1 MPFNIQVFTKHIN
14 VLVFLGVKFKNK
26 GRCVKFMKNIDTR
39 LIEAALFSAGRPL
52 SVRELQEL
60 TGMDK
65 NEVSSA
71 LRSLVQ
77 SYRKR
82 ETALEISRVGRKY
95 TMQLRE
101 QYAKP
106 VRSLATPDIPR
117 KLWKTLALIA
127 YHQPV
132 KQSELQTMLGS
143 RIYDH
148 VKELK
153 ELGMIIMRPEGNTR
167 IITTTHLFPEYFGID
182 STDKEK
188 IKRYLAKRVGLI
200 LDDEIEEE
208 KEVDLDDD
216 SGEEEEDEEETEE
229 EELPGLPDDDITE
242 KDMYPDDEPL

>member
-1 MPFNIQVFTKHIN
+1 
-14 VLVFLGVKFKNK
+14 
-26 GRCVKFMKNIDTR
+26 MKNIDTR

-101 QYAKP
+101 EYAKP
-106 VRSLATPDIPR
+106 VRSLAAPDIPR

-153 ELGMIIMRPEGNTR
+153 ELGMITMKPEGNTR
-167 IITTTHLFPEYFGID
+167 IITTTHLFPEYFGIEA
-182 STDKEK
+182 TDKEK
-188 IKRYLAKRVGLI
+188 IKKYLAKRVGLI
-200 LDDEIEEE
+200 LDDEIDEE
-208 KEVDLDDD
+208 KTEEKTTDTT
-216 SGEEEEDEEETEE
+216 EEEEIDENE

-242 KDMYPDDEPL
+242 KDMYPEDDEPL

>member
-1 MPFNIQVFTKHIN
+1 
-14 VLVFLGVKFKNK
+14 
-26 GRCVKFMKNIDTR
+26 MKQIDSR

-52 SVRELQEL
+52 SIRELQEL

-65 NEVSSA
+65 NEVTSS

-95 TMQLRE
+95 TMKLRE
-101 QYAKP
+101 DYAKP

-127 YHQPV
+127 YHEPV

-148 VKELK
+148 VRELK
-153 ELGMIIMRPEGNTR
+153 ELAMINMKADGNTR
-167 IITTTHLFPEYFGID
+167 IITTTHLFPEYFGIEC
-182 STDKEK
+182 TDKTK
-188 IKRYLAKRVGLI
+188 IKMYLAKRVGLI

-208 KEVDLDDD
+208 SEKRKHNKHVVNVVEVDD
-216 SGEEEEDEEETEE
+216 EE
-229 EELPGLPDDDITE
+229 EELPGLADDDVCE
-242 KDMYPDDEPL
+242 ADMYPDDDPL

>member
-1 MPFNIQVFTKHIN
+1 M
-14 VLVFLGVKFKNK
+14 
-26 GRCVKFMKNIDTR
+26 FMKQIDSR

-52 SVRELQEL
+52 SIRELQEL

-65 NEVSSA
+65 NEVTSS

-82 ETALEISRVGRKY
+82 ETSLEISRVGRKY
-95 TMQLRE
+95 TMKLRE
-101 QYAKP
+101 SYAKP

-127 YHQPV
+127 YHEPV

-148 VKELK
+148 VRELK
-153 ELGMIIMRPEGNTR
+153 ELKMIIMKADGNTR
-167 IITTTHLFPEYFGID
+167 IISTTHLFPEYFGME
-182 STDKEK
+182 SGDKEK
-188 IKRYLAKRVGLI
+188 IKMYLAKRVGLI
-200 LDDEIEEE
+200 LDDEIEEKNE
-208 KEVDLDDD
+208 HVDLETEERVNEEA
-216 SGEEEEDEEETEE
+216 EEEEE

-242 KDMYPDDEPL
+242 NDMYPDDDPL